1 MQYLLIQDIQ
11 STFIFIIK
19 VNWIEDVEKMNEQI
33 ENLRK
38 EVCYFNYILIKS
50 IQYAWNLLFD

>member
-11 STFIFIIK
+11 SIFIFIIK

-38 EVCYFNYILIKS
+38 EVYYFNYILIKS
-50 IQYAWNLLFD
+50 I